1 MVAKKVFVGLFG
13 ILLLLS
19 IVPTT
24 TATKESDLTLV
35 ILVSDNEA
43 DLTLAQKLGESMN
56 LTIFITSWGVYDP
69 NITAEIMSAAPDKV
83 LIIGGPA
90 AVPKDYEEDLSDM
103 GVEWARIWGNDRYET
118 NIKVLEYVLE
128 NYPEILDNVKII
140 IAHGRDIGALKKIKV
155 EKAFPVY
162 IDTNKTD
169 NQTQILAMIKVTHIV
184 IIKTP
189 FSENA
194 TEMMEKRIRKEL
206 KVNVTKEEANITAEM
221 AWETIEIAENKI
233 LLAKELLENE
243 SVKVPAAERLIL
255 LAEKELENAKEAYDE
270 GKYGKAYGQA
280 IAAKAHA
287 EAVIRM
293 AGEKREIMLRTNQ
306 TLRIEIRIEKLE
318 RIMTKFEK
326 IGLNMT
332 EERTLLEELK
342 DAFKEG
348 DYERA
353 EELINQLRDTIKEK
367 FHTEKLMIREKWKE
381 RGRNKHRPDKG

>member
-1 MVAKKVFVGLFG
+1 MMAKKVFVGLFG

-24 TATKESDLTLV
+24 TATEENGLTLV

-56 LTIFITSWGVYDP
+56 LTILITSWGVYDP
-69 NITAEIMSAAPDKV
+69 NIIAEIMSIAPDKV

-90 AVPKDYEEDLSDM
+90 AVPKNYEEDLDDM
-103 GVEWARIWGNDRYET
+103 GIKWARIWGDDRYET
-118 NIKVLEYVLE
+118 NIKVLEYVFE
-128 NYPEILDNVKII
+128 NYPEILDNSKIV

-162 IDTNKTD
+162 IDTNKTE

-194 TEMMEKRIRKEL
+194 TEIMEKKIRKEL
-206 KVNVTKEEANITAEM
+206 KVNVTKEEVNITAEM
-221 AWETIEIAENKI
+221 AWEAIEIAETKT

-243 SVKVPAAERLIL
+243 SVKVPAAERLLL

-293 AGEKREIMLRTNQ
+293 AGEKREIMIRTNQ
-306 TLRIEIRIEKLE
+306 TLKIKIRIEKLE
-318 RIMTKFEK
+318 RITTKFEK
-326 IGLNMT
+326 IGLNMM

-353 EELINQLRDTIKEK
+353 EELINQLREMIKEK

-381 RGRNKHRPDKG
+381 REKNKYRPGKG